1 MIMILIK
8 VVLHDD
14 MSFIL
19 NDEHF
24 VKTHLSNEVTEEVI
38 FL

>member
-8 VVLHDD
+8 VVLQYDS
-14 MSFIL
+14 SFNL